1 MNLQGKVVVV
11 TGAGQGIG
19 RAIAVSLAA
28 SGAQLALIDLNAEAL
43 ETSCR
48 ACMEHGV
55 RAQAYLANVADEAAV
70 QQAFTDIERDFGR
83 LDGLV
88 NNAGILRDAL
98 LVKVKDGAV
107 VGAMSLQ
114 QWQAVIDVDL
124 TGVFLCGR
132 EAASRMVRLGN
143 GGVIVNLSSV
153 SRHGNP
159 GQSNYSAAKAGVA
172 AMSVVWAKELGRY
185 GIRAGSVAPG
195 FTRTEI
201 LSGMK
206 PDVLQKVLAPVPL
219 KRLGEV
225 EEIAQAV
232 HFIFDNDFFTGRC
245 IDIDGGLSL

>member
-1 MNLQGKVVVV
+1 MNLTGKVVVV

-19 RAIAVSLAA
+19 RAIAVSLASA
-28 SGAQLALIDLNAEAL
+28 GAHAALIDLNAEAL
-43 ETSCR
+43 QASCR
-48 ACMEHGV
+48 ACAEQGV
-55 RAQAYLANVADEAAV
+55 PARAYLANVADEAAV
-70 QQAFTDIERDFGR
+70 RQAFEQIERDFGR

-98 LVKVKDGAV
+98 LVKVKDGEV
-107 VGAMSLQ
+107 VGTMSLA
-114 QWQAVIDVDL
+114 QWQAVIDVNL

-132 EAASRMVRLGN
+132 EAALRMVRFGN

-153 SRHGNP
+153 SRHGNS

-172 AMSVVWAKELGRY
+172 AMSVVWARELARY
-185 GIRAGSVAPG
+185 GIRVGTVAPG

-201 LSGMK
+201 LADMK
-206 PDVLQKVLAPVPL
+206 PDVLQKALAPVPL
-219 KRLGEV
+219 RRLGEV

-232 HFIFDNDFFTGRC
+232 RFIFDNDFFTGRC